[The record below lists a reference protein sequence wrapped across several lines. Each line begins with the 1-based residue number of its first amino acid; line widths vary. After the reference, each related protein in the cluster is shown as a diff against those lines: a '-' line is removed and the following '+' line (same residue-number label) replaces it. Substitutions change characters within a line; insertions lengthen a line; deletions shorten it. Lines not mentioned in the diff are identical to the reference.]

1 MNPALLIKLAIVG
14 SMFLVVFAL
23 GLKMTPG
30 SVLYLFRHE
39 RLLLRSVL
47 AMNIIML
54 ALVIEVGLSVNMPVP
69 IKIALGTLAVS
80 PVPPILPFQQEKSG
94 GSPEYSIGLL
104 AASALLS
111 IVIAPLS
118 ILIVDRIKHAG
129 WTVSPMQV
137 AQTVLVSVVVPLVLG
152 YAVRAKAPNLAAKI
166 ADPIN
171 KFSLALLILAFLPIL
186 YLSRHTIWGLVGRG
200 VIIAL
205 VMFTV
210 VGLTVG
216 HLLGGPDPH
225 NRRVLALATATRHP
239 GVAMAIAA
247 LNFPDQQAAQIVIV
261 YHLILGAIVSF
272 PYVKWQARVNAAT
285 RGNATA

>member
-1 MNPALLIKLAIVG
+1 MTTLLPGTFFRQLHAMTPALLIKLLIVG

-23 GLKMTPG
+23 GLKVTPG
-30 SVLYLFRHE
+30 SVLYLVRHE
-39 RLLLRSVL
+39 RLLLKSVL

-54 ALVIEVGLSVNMPVP
+54 VLVVEVGLRVDIPVP

-80 PVPPILPFQQEKSG
+80 PVPPILPFQQEKAG
-94 GSPEYSIGLL
+94 GSAEYSIGLL
-104 AASALLS
+104 ATSALLS
-111 IVIAPLS
+111 IVIAPFS
-118 ILIVDRIKHAG
+118 ILVVDRIKHTEWA
-129 WTVSPMQV
+129 VPPMQV
-137 AQTVLVSVVVPLVLG
+137 AQTVLVSVLVPLVLG
-152 YAVRAKAPNLAAKI
+152 YAVRVKAPNLATKI

-171 KFSLALLILAFLPIL
+171 KFSMALLILAFLPIL

-225 NRRVLALATATRHP
+225 NRRVLA
-239 GVAMAIAA
+239 
-247 LNFPDQQAAQIVIV
+247 
-261 YHLILGAIVSF
+261 
-272 PYVKWQARVNAAT
+272 
-285 RGNATA
+285 